1 MAEPGRDIRDID
13 EFDPGVER
21 LAQVYAKAFLGA
33 AEKTG
38 RAGELLEE
46 YEALMREVVIP
57 FQAIKRF
64 IAPGTVTH
72 EERVRVLDKA
82 LGPHVSTDLM
92 RFLKVVSRHER
103 MDLLEPICAAA
114 RRKFNESRGVVRVE
128 VETASALGDG
138 LADHISNR
146 MRTILGS
153 EPEIVVRHRPDL
165 IGGVVVKVGDTV
177 FDGSV
182 LYQLEQARAAML
194 DRSTHEI
201 QSGRDRFSTAGGN

>member
-13 EFDPGVER
+13 DFDPAMQR
-21 LAQVYAKAFLGA
+21 LSKVYAKAFLGA

-38 RAGELLEE
+38 RIAELLEE
-46 YEALMREVVIP
+46 FESLLKEVVIP
-57 FQAIKRF
+57 FQSVVRF

-72 EERVRVLDKA
+72 EERMRVLDKA
-82 LGPHVSTDLM
+82 LGPHISADLM

-103 MDLLEPICAAA
+103 MDLLESIGAAA
-114 RRKFNESRGVVRVE
+114 RRSFNESRGVVRVE
-128 VETASALGDG
+128 VETAGPLGDG
-138 LADHISNR
+138 LADHIVNR

-153 EPEIVVRHRPDL
+153 EPDLVVRHRPDL
-165 IGGVVVKVGDTV
+165 IGGVVVRVGDTV

-182 LYQLEQARAAML
+182 LYQLEQARTAML

-201 QSGRDRFSTAGGN
+201 QSGRDRFSTASGN